1 MGAGL
6 EIVGFSIWFRGSL
19 VKFTGSLL
27 TSSIREVS
35 LLTNVS
41 LLYEIYFAILF
52 ITMPIELFC
61 VKLNILM
68 WGLQIKKVRNKTSK
82 LIELKY

>member
-27 TSSIREVS
+27 TSSIRGVS

-41 LLYEIYFAILF
+41 LLYEMYFAVYYHANRIILC
-52 ITMPIELFC
+52 E
-61 VKLNILM
+61 
-68 WGLQIKKVRNKTSK
+68 IKYTNVGFTNKKSK
-82 LIELKY
+82 K